1 MIPDEKN
8 RNIIWQFFI
17 NNYIDILETI
27 PNNRNII
34 SDNGFGKYG
43 IKYQLFSIFK
53 NNELFC
59 LIEQKN

>member
-1 MIPDEKN
+1 MTI
-8 RNIIWQFFI
+8 FI

-43 IKYQLFSIFK
+43 IKCQLFSIFK